1 MANALAAKLRNFAR
15 LSEAD
20 EAVLDELC
28 VDVRSYRAK
37 RDLIKEGDRPEAV
50 FLLVEGWACRYKLLH
65 DGKRQI
71 MAYLVPGDL
80 CDVHIFILKQMDHSI
95 GLISDAKVA
104 AIPKATILRMF
115 AEHPN
120 LAQALWWSTL
130 TDEAVLREWIVNMG
144 QRDAYERIAHLLV
157 ELWLRLKAV
166 GQTTDGSFELPVTQT
181 DLGDTLGLTPVHINR
196 MLQRLRADG
205 LIRVSRGRLLI
216 PDIPK
221 LMAVSRFEPNY
232 LHLSAL

>member
-1 MANALAAKLRNFAR
+1 MI
-15 LSEAD
+15 EG
-20 EAVLDELC
+20 LC
-28 VDVRSYRAK
+28 ADVRSHRAK
-37 RDLIKEGDRPEAV
+37 GDLIKEGDRPDHV
-50 FLLVEGWACRYKLLH
+50 FLLVEGWAYRYKILH

-104 AIPKATILRMF
+104 AIPKEKMLALF
-115 AEHPN
+115 AERPN

-144 QRDAYERIAHLLV
+144 QRDAYERVAHLLV

-166 GQTTDGSFELPVTQT
+166 GRTANGSFELPVTQA
-181 DLGDTLGLTPVHINR
+181 DLGDTLGLTSVHVNR
-196 MLQRLRADG
+196 TLQRLRTDG
-205 LIRVSRGRLLI
+205 LVQFSRGRLLI
-216 PDIPK
+216 PDVPR
-221 LMAVSRFEPNY
+221 LMAVTRFEANY
-232 LHLSAL
+232 LHLDGGMAERARAVGGH